1 VDEREKNCDTFK
13 RRVPLGERLPGDGF
27 AREYGV
33 PGFTDAVEPIL
44 HGYGGD
50 GYGRATHGITRGVC
64 GACEGLPLSAYRG
77 SPELHY
83 ASTAH
88 HAPGTNR
95 PDFSRS
101 AASFLSFYSNSLA
114 SHFIV
119 RGCQKSKIPVSEQK
133 RFFDT
138 HGFWNDPQLCCVHDE
153 VKQPTHMQSI

>member
-1 VDEREKNCDTFK
+1 MREKRTVILLRGEFHLEKDFRGMGLRGSMVC
-13 RRVPLGERLPGDGF
+13 RGLLMLLSQYSMAMVVMGMAGPRMASPAVYVVRVKGS
-27 AREYGV
+27 
-33 PGFTDAVEPIL
+33 
-44 HGYGGD
+44 
-50 GYGRATHGITRGVC
+50 
-64 GACEGLPLSAYRG
+64 PLSAYRG